1 MLMQHLL
8 WLAVETTESKWD
20 LRWLW
25 MPKAYFVPIIFL
37 IVIAFVLFFYFKE
50 TRTASRALKIFCA
63 AMRTLLFVLL
73 LLLLFEP
80 VWTMIET
87 EIIPSTVVVMI
98 DDSLSMAF
106 TDSHPDDDKVERIA
120 AAAGVD
126 SEEVGKL
133 TRLELVKKILQKNK
147 ALAELA
153 EKHTLLIYSFSNDLA
168 AQRKMT
174 GPEKNET
181 DKGEDEKKAG
191 EKGQKDKDSKADE
204 ANADITLSS
213 IRAHGD
219 ATRIFDNLQRAYHLN
234 RRKKIA
240 GIVLITDGCN
250 NAGRKQ
256 HPKFLEGL
264 KSRKVPVYTVGVGN
278 PLRPRDISLDDLE
291 SNEIVIAGDVVEF
304 KFSIRQSG
312 YTGRSLPVR
321 LKLTEGDVTREVE
334 KDEYVLVDDP
344 NGQREILRYKA
355 AEPGEYEVEVEA
367 DVLEGEQ
374 DKTNN
379 VRRAKLKVVDQKIR
393 VLYVEGQPRW
403 EYRYLKTALRRDQTM
418 KMQCLL
424 QSADMKFVQE
434 HSEDVEPL
442 VSFPLS
448 KKELFEYHVII
459 FGDVDPNPLRVTAVV
474 ITPEH
479 LKWIREFVL
488 ERGGG
493 FLMIA
498 GENYSPREYAD
509 TPLADILP
517 VEFEKMPQSGES
529 FAMRGPITESFRP
542 VPTPEGWASE
552 LLRLSPDPQFNREL
566 WVDSNSSDN
575 LFDSDTLPGFYWY
588 FPVQRAKPIATVL
601 LEHPSDLD
609 DESPPKP
616 RVIMAWMNAGRGVT
630 MFNGCDETWRWRAGV
645 GDRYFYRLWG
655 QAIRFL
661 ALRKLLGRS
670 DRFSITTGKRVY
682 TLGETVKIS
691 GEFLDPDFNPETA
704 ETQTVM
710 LLRPDGTVEK
720 LTLNNDPHREGRYTG
735 TMLAETAGD
744 FKASIEHGE
753 KKVAS
758 TTFSIEVPSREKM
771 TRQLNVELMQKI
783 AASTGGEYVEIE
795 KSKVI
800 PERIKPIR
808 RTLSKRRLVER
819 VIDNNK
825 LMLLFLLIFLGVIT
839 IEWILRKRS
848 KML

>member
-1 MLMQHLL
+1 MQLIQ

-37 IVIAFVLFFYFKE
+37 IVIAFALFFYFRE
-50 TRTASRALKIFCA
+50 TRTASRALKTFCA

-126 SEEVGKL
+126 REEVRKL
-133 TRLELVKKILQKNK
+133 TRLELVKKILRKNE
-147 ALAELA
+147 ALAKLA
-153 EKHTLLIYSFSNDLA
+153 EKHTLLVYSFSNDLA
-168 AQRKMT
+168 AQRKLA
-174 GPEKNET
+174 GPKDAKKEKVEDGEKT
-181 DKGEDEKKAG
+181 AEGGPDSAGGED
-191 EKGQKDKDSKADE
+191 QT
-204 ANADITLSS
+204 DITLKG

-264 KSRKVPVYTVGVGN
+264 RSRKVPVYTVGVGN
-278 PLRPRDISLDDLE
+278 PLPPRDICLDDLE

-304 KFSIRQSG
+304 KFSLRQSG

-321 LKLTEGDVTREVE
+321 LKFTQGEVTREVE
-334 KDEYVLVDDP
+334 KDEYVLVEDP
-344 NGQREILRYKA
+344 TGQREILRYKA
-355 AEPGEYEVEVEA
+355 AEPGEYEVAVEA
-367 DVLEGEQ
+367 DVLDGEQ

-379 VRRAKLKVVDQKIR
+379 VKRARLKVVDQKIR

-424 QSADMKFVQE
+424 QSADMRFTQE

-442 VSFPLS
+442 IAFPLS

-459 FGDVDPNPLRVTAVV
+459 FGDVDPNPFRGSTAVRL
-474 ITPEH
+474 IDEH

-493 FLMIA
+493 CLMIA

-529 FAMRGPITESFRP
+529 FAVRGPITRSFRP

-552 LLRLSPDPQFNREL
+552 LLRLSPDSQFNREL

-588 FPVQRAKPIATVL
+588 FPVKRAKPIATVL
-601 LEHPSDLD
+601 LEHPTELD
-609 DESPPKP
+609 EESPPKP

-630 MFNGCDETWRWRAGV
+630 MFSGCDETWRWRAGV

-661 ALRKLLGRS
+661 ALRKLLGRT
-670 DRFSITTGKRVY
+670 DRFSVTTGKRVY

-691 GEFLDPDFNPETA
+691 GEFLDPDFNPESA
-704 ETQTVM
+704 ETQTVT
-710 LLRPDGTVEK
+710 LLRPDGTTEK
-720 LTLNNDPHREGRYTG
+720 LTLSKDPHREGRYTA

-744 FKASIEHGE
+744 FTASIEHGE

-783 AASTGGEYVEIE
+783 AVNTGGEYTEIE
-795 KSKVI
+795 KSGTI
-800 PERIKPIR
+800 PEKIKPIR

-819 VIDNNK
+819 VIDNSK
-825 LMLLFLLIFLGVIT
+825 LMLLFLLVFFGVIT